1 MALNIQ
7 YGCGLSAPKEWQ
19 NYDAS
24 PTLRLQRIPL
34 IGALVTKV
42 NFPENVLYGDIVRGL
57 PNIKKE
63 SCDAI
68 YCSHVLEHLCLVD
81 FRIALL
87 NTFNILKIGGVFRC
101 VLPDFEY
108 NINEYIAQRAA
119 GENNA
124 SLFFLQNTML
134 GLNTRPKGLKEKLY
148 STFGNSHHLWMWD
161 QYSLENELKNIGFS
175 SVRKCEYDDSENK
188 DFAFVED
195 VSRFNGAIAFETIK

>member
-1 MALNIQ
+1 M
-7 YGCGLSAPKEWQ
+7 
-19 NYDAS
+19 
-24 PTLRLQRIPL
+24 
-34 IGALVTKV
+34 
-42 NFPENVLYGDIVRGL
+42 
-57 PNIKKE
+57 
-63 SCDAI
+63 
-68 YCSHVLEHLCLVD
+68 
-81 FRIALL
+81 
-87 NTFNILKIGGVFRC
+87 
-101 VLPDFEY
+101 LPDFEY

-175 SVRKCEYDDSENK
+175 SVRKCEYYDSENK